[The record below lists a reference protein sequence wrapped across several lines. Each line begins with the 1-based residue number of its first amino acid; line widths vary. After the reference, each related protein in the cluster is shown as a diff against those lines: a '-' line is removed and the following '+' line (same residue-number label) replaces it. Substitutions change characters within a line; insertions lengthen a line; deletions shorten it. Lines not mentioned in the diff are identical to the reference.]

1 MANFFQQ
8 YLDNLFN
15 RITNPKGNMG
25 DFFHASNLFTH
36 SNFRLAPK
44 QKFLYHTVFELS
56 QDALKFASTFSQNP
70 QFMTEVNMLVKSA
83 DLPKMNMEVVT
94 KNQYNRKKNVQ
105 TAIAYDPVNIT
116 FHDDNLGLTTALLEG
131 YYRYYFR
138 DGNYDISANNP
149 PFDPRN
155 LYKNDVAHGFRYGF
169 DNDSIG
175 PFFDK
180 ITIYQLSR
188 QAYTGFTLVNPIIT
202 SIQHDTM
209 DSYGAA
215 DTVANQVQVAYE
227 AVVYTRGGVEADDP
241 KGFGDLHY
249 DKYPSPL
256 TPLGGGNSSIFGV
269 GGILDSIDDVYADIT
284 GDNFGLDTI
293 LTAINLYQNTKDL
306 NSESVRNEGLKIGT
320 YVLDRVINGLV
331 IPD

>member
-1 MANFFQQ
+1 MSNFFQQ

-15 RITNPKGNMG
+15 RLTNPKGNMG

-36 SNFRLAPK
+36 SAFRLAPK
-44 QKFLYHTVFELS
+44 TKFLYHTVFELS
-56 QDALKFASTFSQNP
+56 TDGLNFANAFAQNP
-70 QFMTEVNMLVKSA
+70 QFLSEVNMLVKSV
-83 DLPKMNMEVVT
+83 DLPKMNMEVIT

-105 TAIAYDPVNIT
+105 TAISYDPVNIT

-138 DGNYDISANNP
+138 DGNYDISGSYP

-155 LYKNDVAHGFRYGF
+155 LYKNEDAHKYRYGF

-180 ITIYQLSR
+180 ISIYQLSR
-188 QAYTGFTLVNPIIT
+188 HQYTGFTLVNPIIT

-215 DTVANQVQVAYE
+215 ETVANQIQVAYE
-227 AVVYTRGGVEADDP
+227 AVVYTRGGVEDDSP
-241 KGFGDLHY
+241 KGFGNLHY

-256 TPLGGGNSSIFGV
+256 TPLGGGTTSIFGI
-269 GGILDSIDDVYADIT
+269 GGVLDSIEDIWSDIST
-284 GDNFGLDTI
+284 GNAALDTI
-293 LTAINLYQNTKDL
+293 LKAINLYQNVKNL
-306 NSESVRNEGLKIGT
+306 GSEELRREGLQIGT
-320 YVLDRVINGLV
+320 YVLDRVVNGLV